1 MKPFIQ
7 DGHILALRAIRAAI
21 GSGSAAR
28 IVVEAI
34 ETRDWASA
42 TFVGKRHAL
51 ALRIEGSEASVCA
64 AIERIA
70 RDLDQTDV
78 TATRFFLADIALGE
92 YSVTLAGADSTA
104 AIAIDA
110 LTIEG

>member
-7 DGHILALRAIRAAI
+7 DGHILALRAIRAVV
-21 GSGSAAR
+21 GSESAAR

-42 TFVGKRHAL
+42 TFVGKRHEL
-51 ALRIEGSEASVCA
+51 AVRIEGDETVVCDA
-64 AIERIA
+64 IARIER
-70 RDLDQTDV
+70 DLPGADV
-78 TATRFFLADIALGE
+78 SATRFFLADIALGE
-92 YSVTLAGADSTA
+92 YSVTLAGADSAA
-104 AIAIDA
+104 AIAVNA